1 MSRFTPCDKIGLAP
15 MAGPGDSGFRRICRE
30 YGADYTVSEMISAKA
45 IRFGADKTMELA
57 RFTPD
62 ETPIILQLFGREPD
76 VMEYAAGFL
85 SDHFT
90 PAGIDINMGCPAPKI
105 FNNGDGSA
113 LLEEPELAEE
123 LVAAACR
130 GCNLPVS
137 VKMRIGIEKP
147 SEGIIDFAKRMQDA
161 GASFITVHGRTRE
174 QFYSGKADYDMIRRI
189 KESVS
194 VPVIANGDVVDG
206 DSAEKILYETKA
218 DGIMLARGA
227 LGAPDVFSRIKRAL
241 NGEEVHDLSLEDR
254 FDLCLKQLRY
264 SIEDK
269 GEQRASVEFRKHML
283 WYLKGI
289 PGAATFKVAAGQI
302 SSYDDCVRLI
312 AAVLECVKK

>member
-1 MSRFTPCDKIGLAP
+1 MSQFTPCNKIGLAP

-57 RFTPD
+57 RYTPD
-62 ETPIILQLFGREPD
+62 ETPILLELFGREPD

-85 SDHFT
+85 ADHFD

-113 LLEEPELAEE
+113 LLKEPILAAE
-123 LVAAACR
+123 LVRSACR
-130 GCNLPVS
+130 GGMLPVS
-137 VKMRIGIEKP
+137 VKMRIGIEEP
-147 SEGIIDFAKRMQDA
+147 DVGVIDFAKRMQDA
-161 GASFITVHGRTRE
+161 GAAFITVHGRTRE
-174 QFYSGKADYDMIRRI
+174 QFYSGKANYNMIRRI
-189 KESVS
+189 KEAVS

-206 DSAEKILYETKA
+206 TSAKKILAETNA

-227 LGAPDVFSRIKRAL
+227 LGAPNIFDRIKKAL
-241 NGEEVHDLSLEDR
+241 SGEAVPDLSLEDR
-254 FDLCLKQLRY
+254 FDLCLKQLHY

-269 GEQRASVEFRKHML
+269 GEERASVEFRKHML

-289 PGAATFKVAAGQI
+289 PGAGPFKVAAGQI
-302 SSYDDCVRLI
+302 NSYEECSQLI
-312 AAVLECVKK
+312 AYVLEKIKK